1 MKALFS
7 SLPDDLMAPEFR
19 ARCQEITTALN
30 HFLLSVGQDPDKYPN
45 LAAFLKKKELP
56 EAYIEQGAEL
66 NWPTFDLNCF
76 VDDAHL
82 AAVEAFLQDGGRA
95 SDFTRIFHSD
105 IDTLPVI
112 DQLASGGFRGLFRS
126 MGLVHC
132 ARTVEFTE
140 AFAKRVYNAW
150 SKTKMRKHFY
160 DQSNENG
167 HLSMAAVG
175 AVVGSRPYRGFFTA
189 QQFAAA
195 TSVSVPLFQVDS
207 QDTLEA
213 LTSSG
218 VDRGTLAR
226 LTEELALQHEIDELA
241 RRSVVV
247 DKDDSGIVARMNA
260 VAVAMVPLVE
270 IPGRQAVASQRAP
283 DDTWNDLWNRMK
295 GLLRYLVSQDGLE
308 FLVKIMTHSVIV
320 ETERFWGLRFADQ
333 DLLEEK
339 RLEATRQWKRLS
351 PGDRHGCIA
360 MLAVLERQQYMPA
373 SRFESSPTG
382 FAALNR
388 VCQATNPHEQHTQL
402 SRYWQNGIPQE
413 LWPLVIERAP
423 FIDQKTP
430 ALLRGAY
437 FAACV
442 WAQKA
447 EIPRKWSLGTQPLYG
462 PKYVPLKAGA
472 QKLRGLTERDE
483 VKIHTL
489 QMLHAHNLLDAAAIE
504 FLQWGGDVVGQLN
517 FNLPEAARAAML
529 ELDMGL

>member
-1 MKALFS
+1 MKALFT
-7 SLPDDLMAPEFR
+7 SLPDDLMIPEFR
-19 ARCQEITTALN
+19 ARCQEITASIN
-30 HFLLSVGQDPDKYPN
+30 HFLLSTGQDPDKYSN
-45 LAAFLKKKELP
+45 LAAFMKKVDLP

-66 NWPTFDLNCF
+66 GWPTFDLNCF
-76 VDDAHL
+76 VEDEHL

-95 SDFTRIFHSD
+95 SDFMRIFHSD

-112 DQLASGGFRGLFRS
+112 DRLGCGGVRGLFRS
-126 MGLVHC
+126 MGLVHG

-140 AFAKRVYNAW
+140 AFAKRVYQAW
-150 SKTKMRKHFY
+150 SKTKIRKHLY

-167 HLSMAAVG
+167 HMTMAALG
-175 AVVGSRPYRGFFTA
+175 AVFGSRPYRGFFTA
-189 QQFAAA
+189 EQFAAV
-195 TSVSVPLFQVDS
+195 TSVSTPLFEVKDK
-207 QDTLEA
+207 EA
-213 LTSSG
+213 LEVLKTSG
-218 VDRGTLAR
+218 VDRGTVER
-226 LTEELALQHEIDELA
+226 LTKELTLQHEIDELA

-247 DKDDSGIVARMNA
+247 DKDDTGIVARMNA
-260 VAVAMVPLVE
+260 SVVAMVPLVE
-270 IPGRQAVASQRAP
+270 IPGRQAVASQRTPA
-283 DDTWNDLWNRMK
+283 DTWNDLWNRMK
-295 GLLRYLVSQDGLE
+295 GLLRYLVSQDSLE
-308 FLVKIMTHSVIV
+308 FLAKIMTHSMIV
-320 ETERFWGLRFADQ
+320 ETERFWGLRFADH

-360 MLAVLERQQYMPA
+360 MLAVLERQQCMPV

-382 FAALNR
+382 FAALSR
-388 VCQATNPHEQHTQL
+388 VCHAHPREQHTQL
-402 SRYWQNGIPQE
+402 SRHWRNGIPQE
-413 LWPLVIERAP
+413 LWPLVIEQAP

-437 FAACV
+437 FAACF

-447 EIPRKWSLGTQPLYG
+447 EIPRRFSLGTEPLYG
-462 PKYVPLKAGA
+462 PEYLPLKAGI

-489 QMLHAHNLLDAAAIE
+489 QMLHAHDLLDAAAIE

-517 FNLPEAARAAML
+517 FNVPEAARAAML